1 MPQLSQAGRIVS
13 LVAVVQGRVFYTTAG
28 ETSWTEATNNTTETP
43 PLNVSGVI
51 FSAPSQQKLW
61 FADGINYCYF
71 DARLGTVETWAA
83 TAGTL
88 PVDSDNNT
96 PRLICTW
103 RGRIVLSGLILD
115 PQVWFMSAV
124 DNPRDFDYAPLSA
137 TPTQAVAGNNSPL
150 GTVGDMITALV
161 PATDDRLY
169 FGGDSSIWQM
179 QGDPMS
185 GGQIDLVSSTIG
197 FAWGEAWCKDP
208 LGNVFFASN
217 RMGVYMM
224 APGAQPQRISQQIEQ
239 ELAEINSGTHSVRLQ
254 WDDYYQGFHMFVTP
268 LAEPG
273 ASTSWFYESRT
284 GGWCK
289 TIFGNTNHSPVAC
302 CIFDGNLPTDRVA
315 LIGSWDGYVRYFT
328 ADADD
333 DDGTNIDSF
342 VWIGPLL
349 TKDMEDLKFKD
360 MLADLG
366 ETSGSV
372 TYGVYVGD
380 TAEEAYAS
388 TAVETGTWTAGRNFL
403 SLVRKSGRAIYVK
416 ISSSVPWAMEQ
427 IRVRL
432 SATGKVRARG
442 KVN

>member
-13 LVAVVQGRVFYTTAG
+13 LVAVVQGRVFYTQAG
-28 ETSWTEATNNTTETP
+28 ATSWTEATNNTIETP
-43 PLNVSGVI
+43 PLNISGVV

-71 DARLGTVETWAA
+71 DARLGTVEDWVA

-124 DNPRDFDYAPLSA
+124 DNPRDFDYEPVEA

-179 QGDPMS
+179 TGDPMA

-208 LGNVFFASN
+208 LGTVFFASN
-217 RMGVYMM
+217 RMGVYAMT
-224 APGAQPQRISQQIEQ
+224 PGNQPQRISQQIEQ
-239 ELAEINSGTHSVRLQ
+239 ELATINSGTHSVRLQ

-268 LAEPG
+268 LDEPG
-273 ASTSWFYESRT
+273 ASTSWFYESRA
-284 GGWCK
+284 GAWNK
-289 TIFGNTNHSPVAC
+289 TVFGNSSHSPVAC

-328 ADADD
+328 SDATD
-333 DDGTNIDSF
+333 DDGTAIDSF

-349 TKDMEDLKFKD
+349 TKDMDDLLIKD
-360 MLADLG
+360 LQAILG
-366 ETSGSV
+366 DGSGDV
-372 TYGVYVGD
+372 TYAVYVGA
-380 TAEEAYAS
+380 TAELALQS
-388 TAVETGTWTAGRNFL
+388 TAITSGTWSESRNL
-403 SLVRKSGRAIYVK
+403 LNLVRVAGHAVYVK
-416 ISSSVPWAMEQ
+416 LSSSNQWALEQ
-427 IRVRL
+427 IRVRM
-432 SATGKVRARG
+432 AGQGKVRRRG
-442 KVN
+442 E